1 MESAQYPMR
10 GRGQVP
16 PAALDRLFR
25 AVDDNESGTVTFDE
39 FVGFVRKCNP
49 VDEDQP
55 EGWAAFVGAAAAAE
69 EEKMVL
75 HVGRTGAADRWRKVR
90 HAADTASLSRSGA
103 LLLRRIDAP
112 NAEMVVSG
120 LRELRLR
127 DDEIVA
133 VIRALFVTQSDEDY
147 AKVRL
152 A

>member
-39 FVGFVRKCNP
+39 FVGFVRRCNP

-90 HAADTASLSRSGA
+90 HAAVVPGKKSCH
-103 LLLRRIDAP
+103 RRIAWSHAAR
-112 NAEMVVSG
+112 N
-120 LRELRLR
+120 R
-127 DDEIVA
+127 VA
-133 VIRALFVTQSDEDY
+133 ARASWSPRTL
-147 AKVRL
+147 AKVAEL
-152 A
+152 W